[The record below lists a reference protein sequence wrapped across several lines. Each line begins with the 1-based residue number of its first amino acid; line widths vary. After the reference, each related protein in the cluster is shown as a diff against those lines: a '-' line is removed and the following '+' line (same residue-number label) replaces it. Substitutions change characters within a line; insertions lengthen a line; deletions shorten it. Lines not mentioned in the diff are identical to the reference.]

1 MEVEIMIDR
10 AKLWE
15 MMMEV
20 DVALSDSYVFIV
32 KLHTNAALLVI
43 LVKIG

>member
-1 MEVEIMIDR
+1 MGNDDGWKMD
-10 AKLWE
+10 
-15 MMMEV
+15 

-32 KLHTNAALLVI
+32 KLHSNAALLVI

>member
-1 MEVEIMIDR
+1 MIDWLSQIMGDDDDGR
-10 AKLWE
+10 KMA
-15 MMMEV
+15 